1 MVTVRRAVFALSLLL
16 LASRAFAQT
25 GAAPPAPSTAES
37 PPDWIARSN
46 ADAQIL
52 MQSVASFIPEM
63 AGMFGVE
70 GMDDRIM
77 DLRPK
82 VSERSMASLEAARA
96 KLERRLL
103 EEKDPRVRQD
113 LEILVHRANL
123 FMEENR
129 LQEKLFV
136 PYFNM
141 SQMVFQGTR
150 TLLDDQIA
158 PERRAVV
165 TTRLRRYAG
174 LEAGYEP
181 ITKLAMDRTRERLK
195 VKGLLGPAREEVERD
210 LENQAR
216 FVGGI
221 EKLMQKYEIKGY
233 EEPYAKLKT
242 DLAAYENFIRN
253 EILPRSR
260 TDFRQPPEM
269 YAMSLRSSGVD
280 MPVQELVSRAQ
291 AAFQEIVGEMQ
302 ALAPLVARDKGFKVT
317 DYRDVIRELKKD
329 QIVGEAILPHYE
341 ARIKDMEEL
350 IRKHRI
356 VTLPDRAMRIR
367 LASEAESAAIP
378 APNMRPPRMIG
389 NTGEMGEFVLPL
401 RIPGKGGE
409 EIAFDDFT
417 TAAASWTLT
426 AHEGRPGHELQFASM
441 VEGGVSQARALFSL
455 NSVNVEGWALY
466 AEAEMKPYEPLDGQ
480 LMALQHRLLR
490 AARAFLDPGLQL
502 GTLTQEEAMRVL
514 REDVCLSEAM
524 ATQEVQRYS
533 FLAPGQAPSYFCGY
547 SRLQEIRTQAELALG
562 KDFDR
567 MKFHDFLLAQGTMSP
582 TLLRKAVQ
590 EEFIPGQRAAVTQ
603 RPGGGR

>member
-77 DLRPK
+77 DLKPK
-82 VSERSMASLEAARA
+82 VNERSMASLEAARA

-123 FMEENR
+123 FMEENK

-242 DLAAYENFIRN
+242 DLAAYENFIRD

-260 TDFRQPPEM
+260 TDFRQPPDM
-269 YAMSLRSSGVD
+269 YAMSLRNSGVD

-291 AAFQEIVGEMQ
+291 AAFQEIIGEMQ

-329 QIVGEAILPHYE
+329 QIVGEAILPHYQ

-466 AEAEMKPYEPLDGQ
+466 AEAEMKRYEPLDGQ

-514 REDVCLSEAM
+514 RDDVCLSEAM

-533 FLAPGQAPSYFCGY
+533 FLSPGQAPSYFCGY